1 MTRALDKV
9 LTMEPGNPN
18 ALIMKADLLAAQ
30 NDLPAAAGFYSYVTR
45 MAE

>member
-1 MTRALDKV
+1 
-9 LTMEPGNPN
+9 MEPGNPN

-30 NDLPAAAGFYSYVTR
+30 NDLPAAAGFYSYVIR